1 MRKVIKKYIKEMEIK
16 LNKLKLSV
24 TTILFVFLSRK
35 CVFAAIGDF
44 KLFSGTQN
52 LVNDLTTWA
61 LIIIPVI
68 SVLLF
73 IYYSARKAM
82 ADQNEQ
88 TMWTKRRNVAVVC
101 CLGAELADG
110 LIAWILSY
118 YQ

>member
-1 MRKVIKKYIKEMEIK
+1 MRKVIKKCIKEMEIK

-52 LVNDLTTWA
+52 LVSDLTTWA
-61 LIIIPVI
+61 LVLIPTI
-68 SVLLF
+68 GVLLF
-73 IYYSARKAM
+73 MYCNTRKAM
-82 ADQNEQ
+82 ADQSDQ
-88 TMWTKRRNVAVVC
+88 KKWTDRRNIAVAC
-101 CLGAELADG
+101 CIGAELADG
-110 LIAWILSY
+110 LFAWILSY